1 MLGFAKGGISMGVA
15 VSILLMLS
23 VYVAFRVFVWEALE
37 ASQEQETEIRRLT
50 RLRQA
55 MQSVHTAG

>member
-1 MLGFAKGGISMGVA
+1 MGVA

>member
-1 MLGFAKGGISMGVA
+1 MGVV
-15 VSILLMLS
+15 VSALLMLS

-37 ASQEQETEIRRLT
+37 VSQKQEAENRRLT
-50 RLRQA
+50 RMRQA